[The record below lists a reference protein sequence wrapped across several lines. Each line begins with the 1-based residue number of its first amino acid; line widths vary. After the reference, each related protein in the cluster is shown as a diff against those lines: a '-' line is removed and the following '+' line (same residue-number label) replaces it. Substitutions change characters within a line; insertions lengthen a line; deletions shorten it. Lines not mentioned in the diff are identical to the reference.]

1 MKKEAKHNK
10 HVKAETKQTKNLGFL
25 GNGITYAR
33 IGLRTHNQACVCRLD
48 HAYANPCPKNPK
60 NAEREQNFKTTIL
73 TP

>member
-33 IGLRTHNQACVCRLD
+33 IGLRTHD
-48 HAYANPCPKNPK
+48 HAYANPCPENPK